1 LPLPE
6 IARLAT
12 QMANGGSRPGWP
24 NHFLRTV
31 SRVRFAL
38 PRSAI
43 SAAIFSNFSGMS
55 VKPFDLLSAFIFRIH
70 VMAPNEYFGKLPAEA
85 MRREP

>member
-1 LPLPE
+1 
-6 IARLAT
+6 
-12 QMANGGSRPGWP
+12 
-24 NHFLRTV
+24 
-31 SRVRFAL
+31 L

-70 VMAPNEYFGKLPAEA
+70 VMAPNECLGKLPAEA
-85 MRREP
+85 MRREQ